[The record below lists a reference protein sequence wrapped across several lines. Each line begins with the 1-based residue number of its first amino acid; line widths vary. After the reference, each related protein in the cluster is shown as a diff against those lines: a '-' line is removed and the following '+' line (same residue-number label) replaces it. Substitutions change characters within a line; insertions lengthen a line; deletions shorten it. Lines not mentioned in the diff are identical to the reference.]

1 MSHTLRRHS
10 VVLNGHRT
18 SVSVEDQF
26 WNQLRII
33 ADSRGCSLNAL
44 ITTIDDSRAGTLSGA
59 IRLFVLEDSLK
70 KASHL
75 KAN

>member
-1 MSHTLRRHS
+1 MSYTLRRHS

-18 SVSVEDQF
+18 SISVEDQF

-33 ADSRGCSLNAL
+33 ADSRSCSINAL
-44 ITTIDDSRAGTLSGA
+44 ITAIDSSRVGTLSSA
-59 IRLFVLEDSLK
+59 IRLFVLEDTLE

-75 KAN
+75 KAS

>member
-33 ADSRGCSLNAL
+33 ADSRSCSLNAL
-44 ITTIDDSRAGTLSGA
+44 ITTIDSSRTGTLSGA
-59 IRLFVLEDSLK
+59 IRLFVLEDILEKSL
-70 KASHL
+70 SPES
-75 KAN
+75 